1 MMQHH
6 NSVNFGKKQI
16 HKILNY
22 PAIFWQAVIAT
33 IVSGIMSIST
43 YAMLQNSP
51 DALPIAFLLFISLE
65 GVTIAAASTLTKDNQ
80 GLSKGLAFLLI
91 VACTLIAVFLE
102 VTKFAAGVTEQTAQA
117 TAAQQSMDTTAKSKE
132 TIAAAQAALAKCGNQ
147 QGKDAAFLISQCTKA
162 NSKII
167 ANEQAALA
175 NTKQVEFDNKAAG
188 TLALWDSMSD
198 LFNKSFGTK
207 LNGIQFFELAMLFIA
222 VTFEVGKLFMWS
234 KFAEWQNEHFASIG
248 GGEPTPDPKKKEPTP
263 SIEDKSQEQEK
274 IIDISPDADLT
285 PAPAASLN
293 QSPDNKILPFKRK
306 YQQGA
311 VNQSTDKQPTD
322 RGADMAT
329 DNSQEQAE
337 LKARIEAVQAVK
349 IGAFFSCPICAKQ
362 VKKANIQHTYCSNS
376 RKPRQDGFNCAEDA
390 ARILD
395 PSRRFAKYPSKRKA

>member
-1 MMQHH
+1 MQSH
-6 NSVNFGKKQI
+6 NSADFGKKQI

-51 DALPIAFLLFISLE
+51 DALPIAFLLFVSLE

-102 VTKFAAGVTEQTAQA
+102 VTKFASGVTQQTAQA
-117 TAAQQSMDTTAKSKE
+117 TAAAQSMETTAKSKE
-132 TIAAAQAALAKCGNQ
+132 AIAEAQAALAKCGNQ
-147 QGKDAAFLISQCTKA
+147 QGKDAAFLTSQCTKA

-207 LNGIQFFELAMLFIA
+207 LEGIQFFELAMLFIA

-248 GGEPTPDPKKKEPTP
+248 DGSPSPDPKHKAPLP
-263 SIEDKSQEQEK
+263 IQDKSQEQEK
-274 IIDISPDADLT
+274 LIDLSPYSEPT

-306 YQQGA
+306 GQQGA
-311 VNQSTDKQPTD
+311 VNQSPDIQPTD
-322 RGADMAT
+322 RGADVPT
-329 DNSQEQAE
+329 DTSQEQEA
-337 LKARIEAVQAVK
+337 LKAKIKAVQAVK
-349 IGAFFSCPICAKQ
+349 IGDLFSCPICAKQ